1 MISQR
6 ADLTFKYNLKHGR
19 HAWLRLTPAYSV
31 KIVEQILAE
40 HPTVGHVLDPFAGTG
55 TTGLVCGQFGY
66 RCDLVDLNPFLV
78 WLTRVKTAN
87 YEPNVLLQAQKRARD
102 IYLRVTDCIPATAD
116 LWVPP
121 IHNPTR
127 WWPKNRLPVLA
138 HIYREICQTCC
149 EAPPAKD
156 LLLVAFCHL
165 LIHWSNAAFNHQ
177 SISFK
182 TNGGGQLSLLDEA
195 QEIAR
200 NFVEVTQTVLTAA
213 QEQIRGEVFIMQ
225 ADSRYVLQPADHL
238 YDCVI
243 TSPPYPNRMSYIR
256 ELRPYMY
263 WLGYL
268 KEASEAGEMDW
279 QAIGGT
285 WGVATSR
292 LERWQP
298 GGEVIAYPGFEKVIT
313 EIASQSPVLANY
325 VHKYFADVLKHLR
338 SLYPTLSRGARVFY
352 VIGNSK
358 FYNTLVPV
366 ESIYSSLLQQCGF
379 GDVQIAVLR
388 KRNSKKELLEYVVS
402 ARKLC

>member
-31 KIVEQILAE
+31 KIVEQILTE

-87 YEPNVLLQAQKRARD
+87 YEPNVLLQAQKRTRD
-102 IYLRVTDCIPATAD
+102 IYLRVADCIPSTAD

-127 WWPKNRLPVLA
+127 WWPENRLPVLA
-138 HIYREICQTCC
+138 RIYREICQTCC
-149 EAPPAKD
+149 EASPAKD

-200 NFVEVTQTVLTAA
+200 SFVEVTQTVLTAA
-213 QEQIRGEVFIMQ
+213 QEQIKGKVFVIQ
-225 ADSRYVLQPADHL
+225 ADSRYVPQPADHL

-325 VHKYFADVLKHLR
+325 VHKYFTDVLKHLR
-338 SLYPTLSRGARVFY
+338 SLPPTLSRGARVFY
-352 VIGNSK
+352 VVGNSK
-358 FYNTLVPV
+358 FYDTLVPV
-366 ESIYSSLLQQCGF
+366 ESIYGSLLRQCGF
-379 GDVQIAVLR
+379 GDVKIEVLR